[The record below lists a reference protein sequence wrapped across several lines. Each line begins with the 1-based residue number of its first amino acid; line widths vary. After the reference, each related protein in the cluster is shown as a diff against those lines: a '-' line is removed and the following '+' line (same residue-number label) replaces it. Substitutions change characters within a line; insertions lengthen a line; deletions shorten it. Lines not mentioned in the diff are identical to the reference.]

1 MAEIIGLI
9 ASIVNILD
17 GINKT
22 KLFLRENLHTND
34 SLRTELLPLLG
45 NLTAFRGILQGLQLE
60 CELDESSDGRLYV
73 VSHVIEPLRACKT
86 AIQMITVRLERV
98 SSMGRVSLAFGK
110 VLDKETLAA
119 LRILDQTKPVLD
131 LTLSTNQT

>member
-22 KLFLRENLHTND
+22 KLFLRENLHTNN

-45 NLTAFRGILQGLQLE
+45 KLTAFRGILQGLQLE
-60 CELDESSDGRLYV
+60 CEMDESNSGRLHV

-86 AIQMITVRLERV
+86 GIQMSTARLERV
-98 SSMGRVSLAFGK
+98 CSMGRVSLACGR
-110 VLDKETLAA
+110 VLDTQTLASIRIVDQMKPMLA
-119 LRILDQTKPVLD
+119 L
-131 LTLSTNQT
+131 